1 MFANSIWRT
10 LKRATNIDP
19 LAHGMTIAAGAALFG
34 MMIMVTMDVIGR
46 KLSMPVPG
54 AFEASEQ
61 LMVVVFSF
69 PLAEVSLKKGNIV
82 FELLSRK
89 LSPRVKRRIDI
100 IGNLVGLFLFAPL
113 TYQAWV
119 VAHKMYSMGEYRQGI
134 IDVPI
139 WPFRIL
145 IAVGLSVFVYELVV
159 SWIKA
164 ERKMRSKED
173 QGPPGESPRVG
184 V

>member
-1 MFANSIWRT
+1 MSRFVNSIRAT

-46 KLSMPVPG
+46 KFSMPLPG
-54 AFEASEQ
+54 AFEVSEQ

-82 FELLSRK
+82 FELMSRK
-89 LSPRVKRRIDI
+89 FSPRVKRRMEI

-119 VAHKMYSMGEYRQGI
+119 VAHRMYSMGEYRQGI

-139 WPFRIL
+139 WPFRIM
-145 IAVGLSVFVYELVV
+145 IAVGLTVFVYQLVV
-159 SWIKA
+159 GWILA
-164 ERKMRSKED
+164 EQEGRVKSPE
-173 QGPPGESPRVG
+173 GEEGTRG
-184 V
+184 TL

>member
-1 MFANSIWRT
+1 MPSGIFRT
-10 LKRATNIDP
+10 IFRRAGNIEP
-19 LAHGMTIAAGAALFG
+19 LAHDMTIAAGVALFG

-61 LMVVVFSF
+61 LMVIVFSF
-69 PLAEVSLKKGNIV
+69 PLAEVSLKRGNIV
-82 FELLSRK
+82 FELLSGK
-89 LSPRVKRRIDI
+89 FSPRVKRRMDI

-119 VAHKMYSMGEYRQGI
+119 VAQKMYSMGEYRQGI
-134 IDVPI
+134 IDIPI

-145 IAVGLSVFVYELVV
+145 IAVGLSVFVYEMVV
-159 SWIKA
+159 DWIKG
-164 ERKMRSKED
+164 EIRMRSEED
-173 QGPPGESPRVG
+173 EGPPKEPPQVG
-184 V
+184 F